1 MGNEDQDTVA
11 LLEKCADVDK
21 KVTRLPE
28 AKRYSMESTDGM
40 GRRRYIDEVK
50 EWDDSRRPLVGRCM
64 RQGVAATV
72 GTRSS
77 VRGMTRSEVSCA
89 RGGTR
94 KINAEDNGKRPG
106 LCSEDMDDVNKGK

>member
-21 KVTRLPE
+21 RETRLRE
-28 AKRYSMESTDGM
+28 AKRYSVESTEVM
-40 GRRRYIDEVK
+40 KWQRYIDEVK
-50 EWDDSRRPLVGRCM
+50 KWDDSRLPLVGGCM
-64 RQGVAATV
+64 IEGVAATV

-77 VRGMTRSEVSCA
+77 VMGMIRFEVSCA

-94 KINAEDNGKRPG
+94 
-106 LCSEDMDDVNKGK
+106 